1 MRVAA
6 TDLTYAHLDNVFL
19 QFRDFPAA
27 VEATTGGRKTSLDNH
42 ALWVEALCE
51 S

>member
-1 MRVAA
+1 MDVW
-6 TDLTYAHLDNVFL
+6 TTNLTYAHLDSVFL

-27 VEATTGGRKTSLDNH
+27 VEATTGGRKKSLDNH